1 MVSPKSTYR
10 PIDAA
15 ILWCGL
21 AAHQEEILQVAL
33 SPTGNLLKQ
42 FSQWPFLNVYVERIY
57 DAIACGDLPA
67 TYLGHP
73 VTPADRFDRAHLA
86 IRYCDLRLWIERYY
100 PDDKPAF
107 LFSKQIDHCQCVSLG
122 AYLALKADL
131 DAAERALEKMRHAYT
146 ALLKEMTD
154 QEDRRHEVSART
166 GAFEAPSDVSTSVY
180 FMIIGALLAIML
192 GKSKSG
198 LLQSIY
204 RTQTAIVDAI
214 TTQFPG
220 FPGLSK
226 RTLDRKFAEA
236 RRHFAQAEQ
245 A

>member
-73 VTPADRFDRAHLA
+73 VTPSDRFERAHLA
-86 IRYCDLRLWIERYY
+86 IRYCDLRVWIGQYY

-107 LFSKQIDHCQCVSLG
+107 LFAKNIDHCQCVSLG

-131 DAAERALEKMRHAYT
+131 DAAERALEKMRQTYR
-146 ALLKEMTD
+146 ALMQEMTD
-154 QEDRRHEVSART
+154 QARRQELSGQG

-220 FPGLSK
+220 VPGLSK